1 MLFISGLTLS
11 QKGDLLFC
19 LGVVFACYRRATL
32 SMVLKKYTHINLLIC
47 RWKRRR
53 SIRLSF
59 KKEIYPDSLL
69 MNSLR
74 GRCCTQPVNNAWNW
88 IGARQP
94 FPAFKITSDDF
105 L

>member
-1 MLFISGLTLS
+1 MLFISGLTFS
-11 QKGDLLFC
+11 QKGDLPFW

-47 RWKRRR
+47 RWK
-53 SIRLSF
+53 SGGGCIRLSLK

-74 GRCCTQPVNNAWNW
+74 CCAQPVNNAWNW